1 MICEK
6 ADEDGVVIIRWPS
19 SGCSARV
26 GLSCGRLLS
35 WSSPSSGEVLC
46 EPVDLCLYRA
56 GTDNDRGG
64 GFFSYYT
71 RWKELGLD
79 SLSRKVEG
87 KAAVRSYFV
96 RATDGAVVVSCCAF
110 LCTLTNQPTYI
121 YISYGLYTGIGFMDF
136 GEQHGGALHAV
147 GCFE

>member
-35 WSSPSSGEVLC
+35 WSSPSSGEVIC

-96 RATDGAVVVSCCAF
+96 RATDGAVVVSCAF
-110 LCTLTNQPTYI
+110 VCTLAGRLTD
-121 YISYGLYTGIGFMDF
+121 ISCGHAGIGFMDF
-136 GEQHGGALHAV
+136 GEQHGGALHAFD
-147 GCFE
+147 CFE